1 MRQMLKSSTLS
12 GEEIYKM
19 KEYQEPRSSH
29 YKFGAGSMH
38 FSPQLNDICDLSLFS
53 SFLSVFSRPS

>member
-1 MRQMLKSSTLS
+1 MRQMLKSSS

-19 KEYQEPRSSH
+19 KEYQEPKSSH

-38 FSPQLNDICDLSLFS
+38 FSP
-53 SFLSVFSRPS
+53 

>member
-12 GEEIYKM
+12 EEEIYKM

-38 FSPQLNDICDLSLFS
+38 FSP
-53 SFLSVFSRPS
+53 

>member
-19 KEYQEPRSSH
+19 IEYQELRSSH

-38 FSPQLNDICDLSLFS
+38 FSP
-53 SFLSVFSRPS
+53 